1 MHISYFGRLTKVHK
15 FLSQS
20 NQIRVIQFLELWIS
34 WIWDAQSS
42 LCTHLANTK
51 LNASKC
57 GFIEK
62 NFSDWAPATYLQL
75 LLVIAFC
82 ECVCMHA
89 LWQNYVSNVTYC
101 SIICFLYF
109 NRNFCKLTN
118 CLFFLSSCNLQCI
131 FSMNRNLGAQMT
143 LLFRITLAKFYVH
156 LIWLVAHITKF

>member
-1 MHISYFGRLTKVHK
+1 MCLFQFLQIFVIETNDYFRGMHISYFGRLTKVHK

-57 GFIEK
+57 GFIETF
-62 NFSDWAPATYLQL
+62 FSDWAPAMYLQL

-82 ECVCMHA
+82 ECVCGMHA
-89 LWQNYVSNVTYC
+89 CAVAEL
-101 SIICFLYF
+101 CFKCYLLRYNLLF
-109 NRNFCKLTN
+109 VFQPKLLQIDK
-118 CLFFLSSCNLQCI
+118 LFI
-131 FSMNRNLGAQMT
+131 FS
-143 LLFRITLAKFYVH
+143 
-156 LIWLVAHITKF
+156 LVM